1 MTSVQEQATYS
12 GNSNINASVDEFSFT
27 KISVDF
33 VKKELSSLKIKKSS
47 GLKNIHTRFLKT
59 GADVLAEPLT
69 YIYNLSLRTSIVP
82 TAWKSATVTPLHKSG
97 SLSDPNNF
105 RPIAVVPAVM
115 KIFERAKH
123 KQIYKHLTTHKLLS
137 THQSGFR
144 PGHSTATCLLD
155 VSDFILKNMDKGL
168 LTGGIFLDLSKAFDL
183 IDHSILKTKLKS
195 IGIRGCAYSWFE
207 DYLSGRTQT
216 VCLNGSYSEEM
227 SMRTGVQQGSVL
239 GPLLF
244 MIFINDLPNS
254 IKHCKIV
261 LYADDTAIFFA
272 HKELPM
278 IQSTLQQDLNALNN
292 WFYENGLVVN
302 CSKTNILLY
311 GSNKRLANVN
321 NLTLKL
327 DETSA
332 SHNIAS
338 TKYLGLIMDSN
349 LNWHDHIDYIA
360 SKVSS
365 RLGLLGR
372 IRKYITVDTCKQ
384 LHCSLIQPLYEYC
397 DVVWS
402 NADKTHLQ
410 RLLRLQKRGAR
421 LILKRKTNDC
431 RSSALF
437 KELGWVNLT
446 DRWTFHKCETV
457 YRCLNHFCPS
467 YLSNLFCLNSEVH
480 NYNT

>member
-1 MTSVQEQATYS
+1 MAIGGVLLALQYLLILRPCFLPKCTKLEL
-12 GNSNINASVDEFSFT
+12 NFDINLCLILDEEYLKPIILESEEILFKFT
-27 KISVDF
+27 QYNGDCNLQTKQRPTCHVRGISRNKYLITTILLLCNDIQ
-33 VKKELSSLKIKKSS
+33 LNP
-47 GLKNIHTRFLKT
+47 GPCKNP
-59 GADVLAEPLT
+59 G
-69 YIYNLSLRTSIVP
+69 NLSE
-82 TAWKSATVTPLHKSG
+82 
-97 SLSDPNNF
+97 SLDD
-105 RPIAVVPAVM
+105 
-115 KIFERAKH
+115 
-123 KQIYKHLTTHKLLS
+123 Q
-137 THQSGFR
+137 
-144 PGHSTATCLLD
+144 
-155 VSDFILKNMDKGL
+155 FISLNQLKRVKGL
-168 LTGGIFLDLSKAFDL
+168 RMIHLNSKAFDL

-195 IGIRGCAYSWFE
+195 IGIRGCAYSWLE

-216 VCLNGSYSEEM
+216 VCLNGSNSEEM

-244 MIFINDLPNS
+244 LIFINDLPNS

-302 CSKTNILLY
+302 CSKTNILLF

-327 DETSA
+327 DEITA

-365 RLGLLGR
+365 RLCLLGR

-384 LHCSLIQPLYEYC
+384 LHCSLIQPLCEYC
-397 DVVWS
+397 DIVWS

-410 RLLRLQKRGAR
+410 RLLRLQKRGGR
-421 LILKRKTNDC
+421 LILKHKTNDC

-437 KELGWVNLT
+437 K
-446 DRWTFHKCETV
+446 
-457 YRCLNHFCPS
+457 
-467 YLSNLFCLNSEVH
+467 
-480 NYNT
+480 